1 MMKEKSFITLT
12 PGVSVTKMLFFVTT
26 EEENKARVFVLGK
39 PFQQYLIFAGKVR
52 SLPHLIC

>member
-1 MMKEKSFITLT
+1 MKEKSFITLT